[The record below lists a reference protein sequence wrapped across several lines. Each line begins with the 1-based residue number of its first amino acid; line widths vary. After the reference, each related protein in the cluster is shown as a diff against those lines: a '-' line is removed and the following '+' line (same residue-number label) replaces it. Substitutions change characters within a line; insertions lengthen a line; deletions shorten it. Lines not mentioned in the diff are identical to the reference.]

1 MTLQFTPN
9 SFLPKLL
16 YVLCIIVLLL
26 NSYETTFVVWGFT
39 AFITLRKKYS
49 VSFLRFQILLGLLI
63 AVALF
68 SAQFTDHKSYVYF
81 KDISYLLKP
90 MLGLAVGYNICKI
103 IGKDLFR
110 TVILTGVLLAT
121 IHIATIL
128 ICFFVFKITT
138 MHLLRHYGGYFNDYE
153 IYTLVLLI
161 FAKQFEIKIKP
172 QTRMLFI
179 VLLSVSAFLYL
190 ARTNM
195 IQFVVLVMA
204 IKGYFILNVR
214 NVKYLL
220 VATSLVVTAYA
231 AIYYSNPSRKG
242 EGLEAFL
249 YKIKI
254 APIESFKT
262 KINEEDWK
270 DFNDNYR
277 SFENIITVRQVTDR
291 GFPTILIGKGMGST
305 IDLGREMWT
314 NDQEFIR
321 YVPELHNTY
330 MTMYLKAGLI
340 GVLLTLIFI
349 YYLSKSKPT
358 NNRLIHHINLLFMGS
373 ALFLIVSNWVFL
385 GLYLKL
391 DNKSIFLGFL
401 IAYREIL
408 IAENAKLPSI
418 PNEY

>member
-1 MTLQFTPN
+1 
-9 SFLPKLL
+9 
-16 YVLCIIVLLL
+16 
-26 NSYETTFVVWGFT
+26 
-39 AFITLRKKYS
+39 
-49 VSFLRFQILLGLLI
+49 
-63 AVALF
+63 
-68 SAQFTDHKSYVYF
+68 
-81 KDISYLLKP
+81 
-90 MLGLAVGYNICKI
+90 
-103 IGKDLFR
+103 
-110 TVILTGVLLAT
+110 
-121 IHIATIL
+121 
-128 ICFFVFKITT
+128 
-138 MHLLRHYGGYFNDYE
+138 
-153 IYTLVLLI
+153 
-161 FAKQFEIKIKP
+161 
-172 QTRMLFI
+172 MLFI

>member
-1 MTLQFTPN
+1 MTLSLSQN
-9 SFLPKLL
+9 SFLSKLL
-16 YVLCIIVLLL
+16 YTLCVLVLLL

-39 AFITLRKKYS
+39 AFVTLRKKYS
-49 VSFLRFQILLGLLI
+49 VTFLRLQIILGLVLV
-63 AVALF
+63 VALF
-68 SAQFTDHKSYVYF
+68 SAQFTAHKSYVYF

-90 MLGLAVGYNICKI
+90 MLGLAVGYNLCKI
-103 IGKDLFR
+103 NGKNFFNTALYA
-110 TVILTGVLLAT
+110 GVLLAL
-121 IHIATIL
+121 IHIITIL
-128 ICFFVFKITT
+128 VCFFIFKIST

-153 IYTLVLLI
+153 IYTLILLL
-161 FAKQFEIKIKP
+161 FSKEFQIKIKAH
-172 QTRMLFI
+172 TRFI
-179 VLLSVSAFLYL
+179 FIALLSISAFLYL

-195 IQFVVLVMA
+195 IQFVVLFMA
-204 IKGYFILNVR
+204 MKGYFILNAK
-214 NVKYLL
+214 NIKYLL
-220 VATSLVVTAYA
+220 SVSVVVLAGYA

-330 MTMYLKAGLI
+330 MTMYLKAGLL
-340 GVLLTLIFI
+340 GVFLTLIFMI
-349 YYLSKSKPT
+349 YLGKMKVT
-358 NNRLIHHINLLFMGS
+358 NDPLVYQLNLLLLGS
-373 ALFLIVSNWVFL
+373 AIFLIVSNWVFL

-391 DNKSIFLGFL
+391 DNKSILLGFL
-401 IAYREIL
+401 IAYREL
-408 IAENAKLPSI
+408 VMASSATI
-418 PNEY
+418 PPVKNEC

>member
-1 MTLQFTPN
+1 
-9 SFLPKLL
+9 
-16 YVLCIIVLLL
+16 VLVLLL

-39 AFITLRKKYS
+39 AFVTLRKKYS
-49 VSFLRFQILLGLLI
+49 VTFLRLQIILGLVLV
-63 AVALF
+63 VALF
-68 SAQFTDHKSYVYF
+68 SAQFTAHKSYVYF

-90 MLGLAVGYNICKI
+90 MLGLAVGYNLCKI
-103 IGKDLFR
+103 NGKNFFNTALYA
-110 TVILTGVLLAT
+110 GVLLAL
-121 IHIATIL
+121 IHIITIL
-128 ICFFVFKITT
+128 VCFFIFKIST

-153 IYTLVLLI
+153 IYTLILLL
-161 FAKQFEIKIKP
+161 FSKEFQIKIKAH
-172 QTRMLFI
+172 TRFI
-179 VLLSVSAFLYL
+179 FIALLSISAFLYL

-195 IQFVVLVMA
+195 IQFVVLFMA
-204 IKGYFILNVR
+204 MKGYFILNAK
-214 NVKYLL
+214 NIKYLL
-220 VATSLVVTAYA
+220 SVSVVVLAGYA

-330 MTMYLKAGLI
+330 MTMYLKAGLL
-340 GVLLTLIFI
+340 GVFLTLIFMI
-349 YYLSKSKPT
+349 YLGKMKVT
-358 NNRLIHHINLLFMGS
+358 NDPLVYQLNLLLLGS
-373 ALFLIVSNWVFL
+373 AIFLIVSNWVFL

-391 DNKSIFLGFL
+391 DNKSILLGFL
-401 IAYREIL
+401 IAYRELVMASSATI
-408 IAENAKLPSI
+408 PSVK
-418 PNEY
+418 NEC

>member
-1 MTLQFTPN
+1 MTLNFTEN
-9 SFLPKLL
+9 SFLTKML
-16 YVLCIIVLLL
+16 YTLCVLVLLL

-49 VSFLRFQILLGLLI
+49 VTFLRLQLLLGLVIL
-63 AVALF
+63 VALF
-68 SAQFTDHKSYVYF
+68 SAQFTAHKSYVYF

-103 IGKDLFR
+103 NGKRFFSTALYA
-110 TVILTGVLLAT
+110 GVLLAI
-121 IHIATIL
+121 IHILTIL
-128 ICFFVFKITT
+128 VCFFIFKITT

-161 FAKQFEIKIKP
+161 FPKEFQIKINPK
-172 QTRMLFI
+172 TRFIFI
-179 VLLSVSAFLYL
+179 VLLSISAFLYL

-195 IQFVVLVMA
+195 IQFVVLIMA
-204 IKGYFILNVR
+204 IKGYFILNAK
-214 NVKYLL
+214 NIKYLISFSAIVL
-220 VATSLVVTAYA
+220 AAYA

-340 GVLLTLIFI
+340 GVFLTVLFMVFLGKMKVTSDPLV
-349 YYLSKSKPT
+349 YHL
-358 NNRLIHHINLLFMGS
+358 NLLLLGS
-373 ALFLIVSNWVFL
+373 AIFLIVSNWVFL

-391 DNKSIFLGFL
+391 DNKSILLGFL
-401 IAYREIL
+401 IAYREL
-408 IAENAKLPSI
+408 IMASKTSPISVK
-418 PNEY
+418 NEY